1 MLLPAEH
8 AECAAVIEHKA
19 HLLGYKSSSEG
30 ISWAV
35 QCPLHAAALCAHET
49 ANVAIITTSSGFVGT
64 GASLRH
70 AAPPRHAANDN
81 SSLFIAML
89 KF

>member
-8 AECAAVIEHKA
+8 ADCAAVIEHKA
-19 HLLGYKSSSEG
+19 HLLGYKSRNEG
-30 ISWAV
+30 FSGAV
-35 QCPLHAAALCAHET
+35 QCQLHAAALCAHET
-49 ANVAIITTSSGFVGT
+49 ANVAIITMSSGFVST

-70 AAPPRHAANDN
+70 EAPPGRAANDN